1 MNKKRRAVPG
11 VHPYDGPA
19 GGWGALKATAIAV
32 RTQMDALDAPA
43 TLLRTNQPDGFDC
56 PGCAWPDKEH
66 KSTFQFC
73 ENGAKAVTWEA
84 TSKRVTAEF
93 LAANTVSSLLA
104 KSDFELEGYGRL
116 TDPLV
121 YDRASD
127 TLRPVSWER
136 AFARIGE
143 IVSRMQPDEVEFYT
157 SGRASNEAAYLFQLY
172 ARELGTNN
180 FPDCSNMCHEATS
193 VGLPQSIG
201 IGKGTVSLDD
211 FEQTE
216 LVISIGHNPGTNH
229 PRMMGTL
236 HELSRRGV
244 PIIVL
249 NPLKE
254 RALERFA
261 DPQNVIEMAT
271 YSSTNIASTY
281 FQVKAGGDAAALK
294 GIAKALLQMDDDLDN
309 VLDGAFI
316 AEHTQ
321 NFPAFADDLRLTR
334 WHDIERESGLTRD
347 DLQRV
352 AAAYA
357 KSNATIVTYGM
368 GITQHNKGTSNVRLI
383 ADLLLMRGNIGKPGA
398 GICPLRGHSNVQGNR
413 TVGITEKP
421 SASFL
426 ANLQKEFGFV
436 PPQAHGHD
444 AVKAL
449 EAMIA
454 GKSKALLCLGG
465 NFAVAMPDRQQAFP
479 AMQGLELSVHVG
491 TKLNRSHLLVA
502 KETYILPCL
511 GRTELDIQESGR
523 QSITVEDSMSMV
535 HASSGKLKPASPQLR
550 SEPAIVAGMAMATL
564 ANSKVD
570 WLALVANYDRIREL
584 IERTVPGFEN
594 YNQRICHPGG
604 FRMPLPPTERVWP
617 TPTGKAM
624 FSVFHGVHENVQVD
638 GEDVM
643 RLVTLRSHDQYNT
656 TIYALDDRYRGVF
669 GRRDVLFMNEQDM
682 ANMGLEHGDRV
693 DISTALPDSH
703 QRLEDI
709 TVVAY
714 SIAPGT
720 VGAYYPEANVLVPL
734 NYLDQESGTPSY
746 KSVPIR
752 LTLRSKEILPVAG
765 LR

>member
-143 IVSRMQPDEVEFYT
+143 IVSGMQPDEVEFYT
-157 SGRASNEAAYLFQLY
+157 SGRASNEAAWLFQLY

-309 VLDGAFI
+309 VLDSAFI

-426 ANLQKEFGFV
+426 ASLQREFGFV

-511 GRTELDIQESGR
+511 GRTELDVQQSGR

-564 ANSKVD
+564 ANTKVD

-594 YNQRICHPGG
+594 YNQRIRHPGG

-669 GRRDVLFMNEQDM
+669 GRRDVLFINEQDM

-693 DISTALPDSH
+693 DISTALPGSH

-709 TVVAY
+709 TLVAY

-734 NYLDQESGTPSY
+734 NYLDEESGTPSY
-746 KSVPIR
+746 KSVPVR